1 MINPTSLQSELNR
14 MLAIREKIE
23 NVLKKAPEGTL
34 FYQQQSNHPPVPY
47 AAYRINGKRIR
58 KSLKKADPKHVRAL
72 LFKKYAKKLLPIVDQ
87 NILSMKSALRYTPL
101 SELTGSLQ
109 EDFYRPCKDYF
120 LGKPPTNADF
130 DRLPE
135 RQNPSYPEELNVNTE
150 LGVFRTREEYL
161 TARAMNIL
169 GLTFKYETPLP
180 VGTHCRYPDFAV
192 LSPIDMKSVI
202 FVEYVGRMD
211 IQRYREDFARRVG
224 RLIDNGYIPGVNLFF
239 IFGDKDGNID
249 SLQITKVIADILGLR
264 ASLLS

>member
-14 MLAIREKIE
+14 MLSIREKIE

-47 AAYRINGKRIR
+47 AAYRRNGKRIR
-58 KSLKKADPKHVRAL
+58 RSLKKADPKHVRAL

-109 EDFYRPCKDYF
+109 EDFYKPCKDYF

-135 RQNPSYPEELNVNTE
+135 RQNPSHPEELNVNTE

-161 TARAMNIL
+161 TARAMNLL

-192 LSPIDMKSVI
+192 LHPKTGEIVYIEYAGKQHDPEYRKGLLRRID
-202 FVEYVGRMD
+202 EY
-211 IQRYREDFARRVG
+211 A
-224 RLIDNGYIPGVNLFF
+224 NAGVYLGANLFVIAPSPGGGYDMEAVIDQLKG
-239 IFGDKDGNID
+239 IFGI
-249 SLQITKVIADILGLR
+249 
-264 ASLLS
+264 